1 MPSFP
6 AGSVYGHR
14 GYANIRRLG
23 LETWSRLLPEACA
36 PALWLWQ
43 LSDGAAHHKTQ
54 STITKL
60 LVENPVLLTQVL
72 DRLLLVPVHPAGN
85 RDQQELERI
94 EHSRHRFPELSQA

>member
-43 LSDGAAHHKTQ
+43 LSDGAGHH
-54 STITKL
+54 
-60 LVENPVLLTQVL
+60 
-72 DRLLLVPVHPAGN
+72 
-85 RDQQELERI
+85 
-94 EHSRHRFPELSQA
+94 